1 MHENL
6 FAGQASIEKYGGKTP
21 KKPGLYS
28 LHTPECHIRF
38 CVFLC
43 EYDVSPTHLIDTA
56 ALLSSCVCAAPAK
69 ENMPLPKAT
78 PVNVRPVAF
87 GSGVKSATRGLT
99 VASKPCTLVVQ
110 RSNKK
115 PTQVQ
120 IAGTGDFGAEWQ
132 VEYVFYITPL

>member
-1 MHENL
+1 MM
-6 FAGQASIEKYGGKTP
+6 
-21 KKPGLYS
+21 S
-28 LHTPECHIRF
+28 LQYTF
-38 CVFLC
+38 
-43 EYDVSPTHLIDTA
+43 DTA
-56 ALLSSCVCAAPAK
+56 ALLSSCICAAPAK